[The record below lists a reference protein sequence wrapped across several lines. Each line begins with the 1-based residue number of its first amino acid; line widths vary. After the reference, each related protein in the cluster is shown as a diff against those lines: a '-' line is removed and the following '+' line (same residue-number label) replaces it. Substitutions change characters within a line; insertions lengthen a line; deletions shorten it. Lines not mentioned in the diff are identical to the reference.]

1 VATGR
6 VTGYEADR
14 MRSPAPASTAH
25 VAGPETA
32 ARFGRAATLRWGL
45 LFSLAVA
52 AGIALRV
59 WVHRSSLGI
68 PDSDE
73 AVVGLM
79 VEHALRGELAT
90 FFWGQ
95 AYGGSQEAL
104 MTVPVFWLAGSSWL
118 TLRLVPVA
126 LSAVAAVVVWRVGR
140 RTIGEPAA
148 AVAGCLSWIWP
159 PFVIYKLTHQWGFY
173 ASGLLYSALL
183 LLLTLRMTERPSKAR
198 LGAFGF
204 VVGLS
209 LWQSAQL
216 VPIVVPLIVWAVW
229 RQRSVLRNAWIA
241 AGFAIVGALPSIVW
255 NVRNDWGSFMSPI
268 DDTTTYLHRLRVF
281 ASPLLPMLL
290 GLRTPFT
297 QERLLPAVLTLLLY
311 AGIGV
316 LLVYGAYRARHRDTS
331 LLYVVALAFPF
342 VYALAPATFFSQEP
356 KYLVV
361 LSPILVLLF
370 AQLATTYWRA
380 AAVIAVALVVSIA
393 TLDRMETY
401 FRTVPSQ
408 PPVAPR
414 DLAPLI
420 STLDDLGLDRV
431 YADFWLAYRLTFET
445 DERII
450 ASQNKFTQLSF
461 ANGQAIAS
469 RHPFIRYPPYERK
482 VEAARHG
489 FVLFRESIAHGADR
503 QPGPEAAARV
513 EQLARFVSQL
523 SAHGYSRHVVG
534 PFVVYA
540 PPT

>member
-1 VATGR
+1 VL
-6 VTGYEADR
+6 
-14 MRSPAPASTAH
+14 TA
-25 VAGPETA
+25 
-32 ARFGRAATLRWGL
+32 
-45 LFSLAVA
+45 A

-59 WVHRSSLGI
+59 WVHRSALGI

-79 VEHALRGELAT
+79 VDHALHGELTT

-95 AYGGSQEAL
+95 AYGGSQEVLA
-104 MTVPVFWLAGSSWL
+104 TIPVFWLAGSSWVS
-118 TLRLVPVA
+118 LRLVPVA
-126 LSAVAAVVVWRVGR
+126 LSAVAAVVIWRVGR

-148 AVAGCLSWIWP
+148 AVAGFLSWIWP

-173 ASGLLYSALL
+173 ASGLVYSALL
-183 LLLTLRMTERPSKAR
+183 LLLTLRMVERPSKAR
-198 LGAFGF
+198 VGVFGL

-216 VPIVVPLIVWAVW
+216 LPIVVSLIAWAVW
-229 RQRSVLRNAWIA
+229 RQRSVLRHAWIA
-241 AGFAIVGALPSIVW
+241 AMLAVIGALPSIVW

-268 DDTTTYLHRLRVF
+268 DDSTTYLHRLRVF

-297 QERLLPAVLTLLLY
+297 QERLLPAVVTLLLY
-311 AGIGV
+311 AGIAV
-316 LLVYGAYRARHRDTS
+316 LFAYGAYKARHRDS
-331 LLYVVALAFPF
+331 SVLYVVALAYPF
-342 VYALAPATFFSQEP
+342 VYTLAPATFFSQEP

-361 LSPILVLLF
+361 LSPVLVLLL

-380 AAVIAVALVVSIA
+380 VVVLATAVVLSIA

-401 FRTVPSQ
+401 FRTVPPR
-408 PPVAPR
+408 PPAAPR
-414 DLAPLI
+414 DLGPLI
-420 STLDDLGLDRV
+420 ATLDRLGLDRV
-431 YADFWLAYRLTFET
+431 YADFWLAYRLTFDT
-445 DERII
+445 DERIV
-450 ASQNKFTQLSF
+450 ASQNKFTQLRF
-461 ANGQAIAS
+461 ADGQAVAS

-489 FVLFRESIAHGADR
+489 FVFFRESIARGADR

-513 EQLARFVSQL
+513 KELARFVSEL
-523 SAHGYSRHVVG
+523 SAHGYGRTVVG
-534 PFVVYA
+534 PFIVYT

>member
-1 VATGR
+1 VATGA
-6 VTGYEADR
+6 VSADEADR
-14 MRSPAPASTAH
+14 ERASAPEPRT
-25 VAGPETA
+25 
-32 ARFGRAATLRWGL
+32 RAAPRAGVRPRRARALRWWV
-45 LFSLAVA
+45 LFALAAA
-52 AGIALRV
+52 AGVGLRV
-59 WVHRSSLGI
+59 WVHRSALGI
-68 PDSDE
+68 LDSDE

-79 VEHALRGELAT
+79 VDHAMDGELTT
-90 FFWGQ
+90 FFWGH
-95 AYGGSQEAL
+95 AYGGSQEVL
-104 MTVPVFWLAGSSWL
+104 LTTPLFWLAGSSWL
-118 TLRLVPVA
+118 TLRLVPIA
-126 LSAVAAVVVWRVGR
+126 LSAAAAVVVWRVGR

-173 ASGLLYSALL
+173 ASGALYSALL
-183 LLLTLRMTERPSKAR
+183 LLLTLRMVERPSKAR
-198 LGAFGF
+198 VGAFGL

-216 VPIVVPLIVWAVW
+216 VPIVLALIAWAAW
-229 RQRSVLRNAWIA
+229 RQRSVLRHAWIA
-241 AGFAIVGALPSIVW
+241 AVLAILGALPSIVW

-297 QERLLPAVLTLLLY
+297 QERLLPSAITLLLY
-311 AGIGV
+311 GGIAV
-316 LLVYGAYRARHRDTS
+316 LFAYGAYKARRRDS
-331 LLYVVALAFPF
+331 SVLYVVALAYPF
-342 VYALAPATFFSQEP
+342 LYTLAPATFFSQEP

-361 LSPILVLLF
+361 LSPVLVLLF

-380 AAVIAVALVVSIA
+380 TAVLATALILSIA

-401 FRTVPSQ
+401 FRTVPAQ

-414 DLAPLI
+414 DLGPLI
-420 STLDDLGLDRV
+420 ATLDRLGLDRV
-431 YADFWLAYRLTFET
+431 YADFWLAYRLTFDT
-445 DERII
+445 DERIV
-450 ASQNKFTQLSF
+450 ASQNKFTQVRF
-461 ANGQAIAS
+461 ADGQAFAS

-513 EQLARFVSQL
+513 EELARFVSEL
-523 SAHGYSRHVVG
+523 SAHGYRRIGVG